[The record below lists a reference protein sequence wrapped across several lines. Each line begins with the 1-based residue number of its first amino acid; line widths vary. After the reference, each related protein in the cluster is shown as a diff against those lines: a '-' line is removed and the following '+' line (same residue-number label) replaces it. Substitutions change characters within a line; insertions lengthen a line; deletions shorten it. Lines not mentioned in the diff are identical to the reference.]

1 MFRISWW
8 ALWRRIRRLLR
19 KKAIY
24 GLPETRK
31 YNAGTDISKK
41 GGLDYGK
48 ESNSITNQKALL
60 SKYAAEHGFCN
71 TMFFVDDGFSGTN
84 FQRPGFLE
92 MMKYVEDYSVSTL
105 IVKDLSRLGWEYS
118 YTGRLQDFIFPAY
131 DVRFIA
137 VNDDVDSA
145 KGENDFAVGL
155 CIAAKAADLKNP
167 DGRQGADRHRL

>member
-19 KKAIY
+19 KKAMY

-84 FQRPGFLE
+84 FQDP
-92 MMKYVEDYSVSTL
+92 
-105 IVKDLSRLGWEYS
+105 
-118 YTGRLQDFIFPAY
+118 DFW
-131 DVRFIA
+131 
-137 VNDDVDSA
+137 
-145 KGENDFAVGL
+145 K
-155 CIAAKAADLKNP
+155 
-167 DGRQGADRHRL
+167 